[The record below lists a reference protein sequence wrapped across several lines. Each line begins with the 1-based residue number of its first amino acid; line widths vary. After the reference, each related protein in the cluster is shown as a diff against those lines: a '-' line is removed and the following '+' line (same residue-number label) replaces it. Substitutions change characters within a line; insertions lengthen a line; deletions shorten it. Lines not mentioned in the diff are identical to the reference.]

1 MPLYVFVIVLFLVTG
16 NSPVR
21 GQAISISAKFD
32 TTAILIGEQTN
43 FDIILEQP
51 EGIHVNFPQFS
62 GLLSDNIEILADN
75 PSDTL
80 VIDNNTLR
88 IIKSY
93 RVTSFDQGEQFVEP
107 IPFTFLFGGDERT
120 LQTSRRVLVVEA
132 PEVDEEAGI
141 YDIKEPFSIP
151 LGIMEI
157 VQWLIILL
165 AVSLKSKKDKKW

>member
-1 MPLYVFVIVLFLVTG
+1 MLNKEINASRIKHTEKLAGLMPLYVFVIILYLLAG
-16 NSPVR
+16 NFPAR

-43 FDIILEQP
+43 FNIILEQP

-141 YDIKEPFSIP
+141 
-151 LGIMEI
+151 
-157 VQWLIILL
+157 
-165 AVSLKSKKDKKW
+165 